1 MINLS
6 LKRHIFFLQGLL
18 GPLCAVYYPPA
29 GDHHFS
35 REAILHV
42 PAFAEE
48 MNKCRRMVVLQ
59 AEQFASAG
67 YGVLVIDLYGTGDSG
82 GEFSEA
88 RWEIWKADLG
98 AASDWL
104 RENGAET
111 IKLWGLRLGGL
122 LAVEFACEH
131 NNEIHDLI
139 LWQPVVDGRLM
150 LTQFL
155 RLRLAGEM
163 MAGNKGENMTTL
175 RQRLAA
181 GELVEVGGYEL
192 APDLATALE
201 QHSLGDLSPPGSMA
215 VNWLEVVPNS
225 GRSFPPMSQRIVEIW
240 CGSGVRVAAAT
251 VIGNAFWATQEI
263 ALAPKLLDETTVRLA
278 IH

>member
-1 MINLS
+1 MIGLS
-6 LKRHIFFLQGLL
+6 PKRHIFFLPGPL
-18 GPLCAVYYPPA
+18 GFLCAVYYPPA
-29 GDHHFS
+29 GVRRFPKKT
-35 REAILHV
+35 ILHV

-59 AEQFASAG
+59 AERFANAG
-67 YGVLVIDLYGTGDSG
+67 YGVLVVDLYGTGDSG

-88 RWEIWKADLG
+88 RWEVWKADLDV
-98 AASDWL
+98 ALDWL
-104 RENGAET
+104 RGNGAET
-111 IKLWGLRLGGL
+111 IKLWGLRMGGL
-122 LAVEFACEH
+122 LAVELAREH
-131 NNEIHDLI
+131 NNEIHDLV

-163 MAGNKGENMTTL
+163 MAGNKQESMATL
-175 RQRLAA
+175 RQRFAA

-192 APDLATALE
+192 APDLAAALE
-201 QHSLGDLSPPGSMA
+201 QRSLGSLSLPGSMA

-225 GRSFPPMSQRIVEIW
+225 ERSFSPMSQRIVEMW
-240 CGSGVRVAAAT
+240 RGSGVRVAAAT

-263 ALAPKLLDETTVRLA
+263 ALAPRLLDETTTRLA